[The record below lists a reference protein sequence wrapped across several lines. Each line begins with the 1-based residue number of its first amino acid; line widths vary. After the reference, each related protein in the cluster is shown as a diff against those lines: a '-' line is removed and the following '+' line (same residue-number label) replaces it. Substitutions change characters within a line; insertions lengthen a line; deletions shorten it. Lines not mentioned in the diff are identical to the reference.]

1 MKKINF
7 KKIASLLIA
16 FALIFTIAMP
26 QGLFTAKAADAKTF
40 DIIEITDFH
49 GTLLSSDAKP
59 LPVGAVLAKNIKDI
73 KGKNP
78 DTVVIGGGDLYQ
90 GSPLSNVLRG
100 VPVRDTMNSIGME
113 VTALGNH
120 EFDWGIDTIKD
131 TTMKGANYSIVCAN
145 LYDKKTGKRAFDP
158 YKVITKDGVR
168 IAFIG
173 AITKDT
179 PSIVTPANVADYKF
193 TDAAEE
199 INSVAKQIKDE
210 KLADVIIAVM
220 HAGSMDGKT
229 GEAFDIANK
238 LVGVD
243 AVFGGHTHTKVYAS
257 AANGIPVYVGNYN
270 GKGFIDA
277 KMTVSA
283 DGKVSFPAPSASDYV
298 ALDNTNANGYKAE
311 NPVEDP
317 DVKKIVDAANA
328 ELGPKFSVVIGETSK
343 DLTRTQS
350 GSPYGESQLGNWVS
364 DVTKE
369 KADADVGVGNN
380 GGIRVDISK
389 GNITVGQIF
398 SLMPFDNEINYVT
411 MTKQQLKAALEQAVM
426 DGGKGLQVS
435 GIKFTYDMSRPSGD
449 RVTSIVREDGKV
461 ITDSEKLKVAGS
473 DFVLSGGDGF
483 TAFADKAVTSTL
495 VNTHVL
501 VRDALIEDVNKNS
514 KDLTAAIVMD
524 SRLTNETTKT
534 ANTISIVATSDVHG
548 SVYPIDYFKNAYADQ
563 GLAKVSTYVSELRKK
578 NPNTMLVDN
587 GDTIQGTPLVYYY
600 NMIDTK
606 SVYPMMKVMGAMGY
620 DTWSF
625 GNHEFNFGLYTLNR
639 IIADARANNIHV
651 ISANIYKDD
660 NTNFVDPYY
669 IKSFNINGKMIK
681 VGILGLTTKCV
692 PNWEDPKHY
701 AGLHFNDLVDEA
713 KKWVPKMRAD
723 GADYVILTAHSGEES
738 ASDTIPENEIKAIA
752 QNVSGIDA
760 IVAGHTHAL
769 IPSHAYTNPDGKF
782 VYVTEPKNNA
792 SFISQIDINL
802 DDKGNLTGIVTKNVP
817 MDKNIAADTNITDT
831 VAKQYEDVT
840 LEYLKTILGESTGE
854 YTGKGITEGPTALM
868 DLVNIVQMDA
878 AGTQLSIAAPLSV
891 TAVIP
896 KGDVTIQD
904 ISSVYI
910 YENFLYGIKMNGKQI
925 KDWLEWSARYYKQ
938 VSGSDEKPVKDPVL
952 NVPDYN
958 LDMLYG
964 ATYDI
969 DLTEPAGSRIKN
981 LKYEGKLIKDTDVFT
996 VAINNYRFNG
1006 GGGFMAAAGLK
1017 PGDMSIVTYDSAKLL
1032 GDDGQVRS
1040 LMMKYVKDHKTITPT
1055 VADNWK
1061 TSTTK
1066 VAAETEKPSV
1076 PNTPVPA
1083 QSAKVISIIAKS
1095 GLRIRAAAGVKSSIL
1110 GVLRYGTKVN
1120 VIGESGHWYRIQ
1132 YAKIT
1137 GYVFKAYTK

>member
-16 FALIFTIAMP
+16 FALIFTIAIP
-26 QGLFTAKAADAKTF
+26 QGMFTAKAADAKTF

-49 GTLLSSDAKP
+49 GTLLSSDAAP

-73 KGKNP
+73 EAKNP
-78 DTVVIGGGDLYQ
+78 DTIVVGGGDLYQ

-120 EFDWGIDTIKD
+120 EFDWGLDTIIN

-145 LYDKKTGKRAFDP
+145 LYNKNTGKRVFNP
-158 YKVITKDGVR
+158 YKIITKDGVK

-173 AITKDT
+173 AITLET
-179 PSIVTPANVADYKF
+179 PTIVTPAYVADYKF

-210 KLADVIIAVM
+210 KLADVIIAVI

-243 AVFGGHTHTKVYAS
+243 AVLGGHTHTKVYAS
-257 AANGIPVYVGNYN
+257 AANGIPVYVGNCN

-298 ALDNTNANGYKAE
+298 ALDNTNANGYKAA
-311 NPVEDP
+311 NPVVDP

-343 DLTRTQS
+343 DLTRTQNGTPS
-350 GSPYGESQLGNWVS
+350 GESQLGNWVS
-364 DVTKE
+364 DVI
-369 KADADVGVGNN
+369 KAKANADVGVGNN
-380 GGIRVDISK
+380 GGIRIDVPK
-389 GNITVGQIF
+389 GNITVGEVF

-411 MTKQQLKAALEQAVM
+411 MTKQQLKAVLEQAVM
-426 DGGKGLQVS
+426 DGGKGIQVS

-449 RVTSIVREDGKV
+449 RVTSIVRENGKV
-461 ITDSEKLKVAGS
+461 ITDTEKLKVAGP
-473 DFVLSGGDGF
+473 DFVLTGGDGF
-483 TAFADKAVTSTL
+483 TAFTDAAVKPTL
-495 VNTHVL
+495 ANTHVL
-501 VRDALIEDVNKNS
+501 VRDALIENVNKNN

-524 SRLTNETTKT
+524 SRLTNVTTKT

-548 SVYPIDYFKNAYADQ
+548 SIYPIDYFKNAYADQ
-563 GLAKVSTYVSELRKK
+563 GLAKVSTYINTLRQK

-587 GDTIQGTPLVYYY
+587 GDAMQGTPLVYYY

-620 DTWSF
+620 DTWTL
-625 GNHEFNFGLYTLNR
+625 GNHEFNFGLDTLNR
-639 IIADARANNIHV
+639 VIADARANNINV
-651 ISANIYKDD
+651 LSANIYKED
-660 NTNFVDPYY
+660 NTNFVAPYY
-669 IKSFNINGKMIK
+669 IKSFNVNGKTVK

-692 PNWEDPKHY
+692 PSWEDAKHY
-701 AGLHFNDLVDEA
+701 AGLHFNDLVVEA
-713 KKWVPKMRAD
+713 KKWVPIMRAN

-752 QNVSGIDA
+752 ENVSGLDA

-769 IPSHAYTNPDGKF
+769 ISSHAYTNPDGKF

-792 SFISQIDINL
+792 TYISQIDINL
-802 DDKGNLTGIVTKNVP
+802 DASGNLAGIVTKNVP
-817 MDKNIAADTNITDT
+817 MDKNIAVDTNITDV
-831 VAKQYEDVT
+831 VAKSYEDAT
-840 LEYLKTILGESTGE
+840 LQYLKTKLGVSTGE
-854 YTGKGITEGPTALM
+854 YSGKGITEGPTALM
-868 DLVNIVQMDA
+868 DLVNIVQKDA

-891 TAVIP
+891 TALIP
-896 KGDVTIQD
+896 QGDVTIQD

-938 VSGSDEKPVKDPVL
+938 VSNADEKAVKDPVL

-981 LKYEGKLIKDTDVFT
+981 LKYEGKLIKDADVFT

-1017 PGDMSIVTYDSAKLL
+1017 PGDMSLVTYDSAKLF

-1040 LMMKYVKDHKTITPT
+1040 LMMKYVKDHQTITPT

-1066 VAAETEKPSV
+1066 VAVENEQPEV
-1076 PNTPVPA
+1076 PNNPV
-1083 QSAKVISIIAKS
+1083 QSAKVISITAKS
-1095 GLRIRAAAGVKSSIL
+1095 GLRVRAAAGAKSRIISI
-1110 GVLRYGTKVN
+1110 LRYGTKVT
-1120 VIGESGHWYRIQ
+1120 VIGESGKWYRIQ

-1137 GYVFKAYTK
+1137 GYVYKAYTK